1 MSPKSIDQ
9 ERLGESLAGARQG
22 WKYMELCQNSR
33 NQEKF
38 KWTKILILINIWDAS
53 YMGSN
58 LMVSLSTGLQIK
70 RSEVNASGN
79 STTDK
84 LYGYTYNVGVY
95 LLK

>member
-1 MSPKSIDQ
+1 
-9 ERLGESLAGARQG
+9 
-22 WKYMELCQNSR
+22 
-33 NQEKF
+33 
-38 KWTKILILINIWDAS
+38 
-53 YMGSN
+53 MGSN

-79 STTDK
+79 STMDK